1 MAVKSLSIASF
12 VQIYYHNGEISLYK
26 IMLARFYFFLNFSLF
41 SITISVSPDSEFTG
55 YSSIQL
61 SELNPTWEL
70 SYKHFHG
77 CNLLFGTIS

>member
-1 MAVKSLSIASF
+1 MAVKSLSIVSF
-12 VQIYYHNGEISLYK
+12 VQIYYHNGEISLDK
-26 IMLARFYFFLNFSLF
+26 IMLARFFLNFSLF

-61 SELNPTWEL
+61 SELNPTLEL

-77 CNLLFGTIS
+77 CNLLSGTIS